1 MSPSWTWPRSRGC
14 LAQLAQ
20 SGEPRAQ
27 GSPRGH
33 AAAGC
38 PVPKAEPCPGP
49 GVGGWGLRA
58 PSWRVRRPLAPYLLQ
73 HRTGQ
78 GRGGPTWV
86 TGVRALVEQ
95 GYGARRR
102 PWLVS
107 LGLPD
112 VESPRAK
119 WGWGCGAL
127 LCFLLWCLRREGH
140 LRLLVCGAGGGD
152 LHTWGL
158 DPPPLL
164 PVPLTAPFS
173 RVEQAPQEQLSGHGV
188 SHQALMKL
196 GTGASSLGCA
206 PCGFGGSLGRAQG
219 GPRTKP

>member
-1 MSPSWTWPRSRGC
+1 MSGAARTIGR
-14 LAQLAQ
+14 AQ
-20 SGEPRAQ
+20 SSRLPAWTCSSWVS
-27 GSPRGH
+27 SPKGGALPGTRRGWLN
-33 AAAGC
+33 
-38 PVPKAEPCPGP
+38 
-49 GVGGWGLRA
+49 GWGLQA

>member
-1 MSPSWTWPRSRGC
+1 MSGAARTIGR
-14 LAQLAQ
+14 AQ
-20 SGEPRAQ
+20 SSGLPAWTCSGWVSSPKGGALPGTRRGWL
-27 GSPRGH
+27 GSPGPQLESAAPTCALPPSAQDWARPWGPHVGDRG
-33 AAAGC
+33 AGAGGAG
-38 PVPKAEPCPGP
+38 VRGTAEAMAGQPGP
-49 GVGGWGLRA
+49 
-58 PSWRVRRPLAPYLLQ
+58 
-73 HRTGQ
+73 
-78 GRGGPTWV
+78 
-86 TGVRALVEQ
+86 
-95 GYGARRR
+95 ARC
-102 PWLVS
+102 S
-107 LGLPD
+107 HLG
-112 VESPRAK
+112 AK